1 MASFQS
7 SSAELEAKAMADIKT
22 GSMHH
27 DHHNHEHHFHDLAAS
42 SPPNLSQLLPATEG
56 GHSRDGDALVPS
68 FFPTTSL
75 PPATTAATSPSTPTT
90 AAPASSKPID
100 RKPPKSYWDEAFYN
114 STPTPKP
121 PPRLAPMPRSPPPPP
136 LAIRTHH
143 EQQQSTPAAGGAVPL
158 SDRLERLA
166 PKSKSRYASAYH
178 AHNRSLSHSQAH
190 SHHGNNIFTHSPP
203 NPISGKGNGN
213 SSIGGAMA
221 TGRSPSLSS
230 FSTMAYTNNHHSHN
244 HPVSGSGEFNPDHL
258 STDETPKNFSHPS
271 VSIPSHASPAAV
283 RSTFRL
289 DSPHLRH
296 PQGHASSHHPPS
308 LQQSNPLLTPSS
320 SQSSLFSNLPSPLT
334 RTSLSSNTNIFRDPP
349 ASFGL
354 NQKQSSSSTGWVSTT
369 QTAHASAGDDI
380 SEMSLLL
387 SQDQPQHHQQQET
400 TDAAPLS
407 SNGQQRKIYPGLKN
421 SVGPYRLLHNIGQ
434 GSFSEVKLAV
444 DTRTGD
450 HVAIKVM
457 SRAMVQS
464 SDRLGISVRRESD
477 LLKSIHHP
485 NIVGFREVVET
496 SLQMC
501 IVLDYASGGELFEYV
516 ADKRAMA
523 SEPDIQCIFAQ
534 IVDAVDYLHQLNIV
548 HRDLKL
554 ENQKRRT
561 GVVKYQGEAFAV
573 YAERHWPTNKP
584 HTAEAIDILS
594 SHGTTRETGTGTEI
608 PEVPDVL
615 LEPQTGTP
623 LRPKVKLTDFG
634 LAKVID
640 MDSPLLTTRCG
651 SEDYAAPEII
661 LGQPYDGR
669 EADIWSLGVV
679 LYALLV
685 GFLPFNMRPGMSRKS
700 FLSMIANAEFGFPG
714 EKVLMA
720 RLSLLNLHQHHQRS
734 SSTAS
739 NTSSTSAHPPHQ
751 PSQQQPISAETGPA
765 AGTGSTSTAVV
776 TLLPAATPDTPS
788 TSDSTLAAS
797 AATAAAAAATAAKT
811 AAAANAATSMIVPK
825 MRGVCAVSEE
835 SKDLVRWLLQAQGS
849 DRPTARQLRDHPWV
863 AAGRALLGTNTTAG
877 GDGGDA
883 LPHSDS

>member
-7 SSAELEAKAMADIKT
+7 SSAELEAKPMADIKT
-22 GSMHH
+22 GGMHH
-27 DHHNHEHHFHDLAAS
+27 DHHEDNFHDLAAS

-68 FFPTTSL
+68 FFPTTS
-75 PPATTAATSPSTPTT
+75 PATTAATSPSTPTAAT
-90 AAPASSKPID
+90 APPASTKPID
-100 RKPPKSYWDEAFYN
+100 HEPPKSYWDEAFYN

-136 LAIRTHH
+136 LAIRTHQ
-143 EQQQSTPAAGGAVPL
+143 EQQQSTLSAGGVIPV
-158 SDRLERLA
+158 SDRLEMLA

-190 SHHGNNIFTHSPP
+190 SHHGNNVFTHSSPDL
-203 NPISGKGNGN
+203 ISGNSNG
-213 SSIGGAMA
+213 SSSTAGVMA
-221 TGRSPSLSS
+221 ASGSPSLGS
-230 FSTMAYTNNHHSHN
+230 FSTMASTKHHHHN
-244 HPVSGSGEFNPDHL
+244 HSVSGGGAFNPDHL
-258 STDETPKNFSHPS
+258 PTDGTSKSFSHS
-271 VSIPSHASPAAV
+271 SASILSHASPAAA
-283 RSTFRL
+283 RSPFRP

-296 PQGHASSHHPPS
+296 PQGYASSHHLAS
-308 LQQSNPLLTPSS
+308 SQQSNPLLTPSS
-320 SQSSLFSNLPSPLT
+320 SQSNLFSNLPSPMT
-334 RTSLSSNTNIFRDPP
+334 RTSLSSNANIFKDPP
-349 ASFGL
+349 PSSGSYQQQPSF
-354 NQKQSSSSTGWVSTT
+354 SSSWVST
-369 QTAHASAGDDI
+369 QAVHASAGDDI
-380 SEMSLLL
+380 SEMSIL
-387 SQDQPQHHQQQET
+387 SQDQPQHQQQET
-400 TDAAPLS
+400 ADTAAAPTS
-407 SNGQQRKIYPGLKN
+407 SSHTNSSSVPPTSNNGQQRKIYPGLKN
-421 SVGPYRLLHNIGQ
+421 TVGPYRLLHNIGQ

-477 LLKSIHHP
+477 LLKSIQHP
-485 NIVGFREVVET
+485 NIIGFREVVET

-501 IVLDYASGGELFEYV
+501 IVLDYAAGGELFEYV
-516 ADKRAMA
+516 ADKRAIA
-523 SEPDIQCIFAQ
+523 SEQDIQCIFAQ

-554 ENQKRRT
+554 EN
-561 GVVKYQGEAFAV
+561 
-573 YAERHWPTNKP
+573 
-584 HTAEAIDILS
+584 
-594 SHGTTRETGTGTEI
+594 
-608 PEVPDVL
+608 VL
-615 LEPQTGTP
+615 LEPQTGAP

-700 FLSMIANAEFGFPG
+700 FLSMIAHAEFGFPG
-714 EKVLMA
+714 EKVLVTKA
-720 RLSLLNLHQHHQRS
+720 SLLNLHQQHKRS

-739 NTSSTSAHPPHQ
+739 NTSSTSAHPPSQ
-751 PSQQQPISAETGPA
+751 PPVST
-765 AGTGSTSTAVV
+765 GTGSAAGAGAGSTSAAMVS

-788 TSDSTLAAS
+788 TLDSTLTAS
-797 AATAAAAAATAAKT
+797 AATAAAKATAAAAATAT
-811 AAAANAATSMIVPK
+811 TTMIVPK
-825 MRGVCAVSEE
+825 MRGVSAVSEE

-863 AAGRALLGTNTTAG
+863 VAGRALLGAGATVTAG
-877 GDGGDA
+877 SRGGDVSA
-883 LPHSDS
+883 ISATSDS